1 MVNMV
6 KFMRLFFLAALLSVA
21 SLVASQDIHFT
32 NFRLAPQALNPSL
45 NGSFLGTYR
54 ISGMYRDQYQNS
66 EVNGFRTVEAGV
78 DLPVIRGLRKQDWI
92 GIGLSMNRDSRG
104 LFDFMDTHTRMGL
117 AYHLSL
123 DPKQKRYISFGAQR
137 AGVNRR
143 MNIPTGTDLTNFQ
156 ILGRGPNDPDLENL
170 RRLAQSN
177 TGGGGSNTPRIEK
190 SFSNW
195 IGGLSFTSVGVSSK
209 TVVGLSAAHFVNSPV
224 AFSGVY
230 DNPLRITGFATY
242 EGEIN
247 KKTTIEPGIFVQ
259 SMGGTTQVSANA
271 LAGYKL
277 KQDNPMI
284 VKAGLG
290 YRTGTSSAQF
300 LAGADFKGFVAGFSY
315 DMPFT
320 GYGRASGIQNAIE
333 FGLTYVG
340 IVYKKPKPKPIV
352 VCPRL

>member
-1 MVNMV
+1 MVRV
-6 KFMRLFFLAALLSVA
+6 IQLLLIAALISVPLLSHT
-21 SLVASQDIHFT
+21 QDIHFT

-45 NGSFLGTYR
+45 NGSYLGTYR
-54 ISGMYRDQYQNS
+54 VSGMYRDQYQNS

-92 GIGLSMNRDSRG
+92 GVGISLNRDSRG

-123 DPKQKRYISFGAQR
+123 DAKQTRYISFGAQR
-137 AGVNRR
+137 AGVARR
-143 MNIPTGTDLTNFQ
+143 MNVPSGTDLTNFL
-156 ILGRGPNDPDLENL
+156 ILGAGPNDPDIENL
-170 RRLAQSN
+170 RRLAANN
-177 TGGGGSNTPRIEK
+177 TGGGGSGNTPRIEK

-195 IGGLSFTSVGVSSK
+195 IGGISFTNKGLKSK
-209 TVVGLSAAHFVNSPV
+209 TVIGVSAAHFVNSPV
-224 AFSGVY
+224 AFSGLY
-230 DNPLRITGFATY
+230 DNPFRITAFAMLDRQ
-242 EGEIN
+242 IN
-247 KKTTIEPGIFVQ
+247 AQTTIEPALFVQ
-259 SMGGTTQVSANA
+259 SMGTTTQVSTNA
-271 LAGYKL
+271 LVGYKL
-277 KQDNPMI
+277 KPENPL
-284 VKAGLG
+284 VAKAGLG

-300 LAGADFKGFVAGFSY
+300 LAGAEFKGFTAGFSY

-333 FGLTYVG
+333 LGITYVG

>member
-6 KFMRLFFLAALLSVA
+6 KFIQLSFIAAMLTIPLMSN
-21 SLVASQDIHFT
+21 SQDIHFT

-54 ISGMYRDQYQNS
+54 ISGMYRDQYQNT

-78 DLPVIRGLRKQDWI
+78 DLPIIRGLRKQDWI
-92 GIGLSMNRDSRG
+92 GVGLSMNRDSRG

-117 AYHLSL
+117 AYHLAL

-143 MNIPTGTDLTNFQ
+143 MNIPSGTDLTNFQ

-170 RRLAQSN
+170 RRLAANNQS
-177 TGGGGSNTPRIEK
+177 GGAPRIEK

-195 IGGLSFTSVGVSSK
+195 IGGVSFTNIGVKSK
-209 TVVGLSAAHFVNSPV
+209 TVIGLSAAHFVNSPV
-224 AFSGVY
+224 AFSGLY
-230 DNPLRITGFATY
+230 DNPLRITAFATY
-242 EGEIN
+242 DGELN

-277 KQDNPMI
+277 KPENPLT

-300 LAGADFKGFVAGFSY
+300 LAGADFKGFIAGFSY

-320 GYGRASGIQNAIE
+320 GYGKASGIQNAIE
-333 FGLTYVG
+333 FGVTYVG
-340 IVYKKPKPKPIV
+340 IVYKKPKPKPII